1 MLLFA
6 SNMLWSALKQ
16 VATYSY
22 VSVFWSYVA
31 TCRPLRAIGEYAANL
46 LALEVQK
53 AGCFWTSRRR
63 TAIQRR
69 PFWSTAELRTSAARF
84 QTFSPQN
91 GEAVG
96 AALNDEVSGGA
107 WVGTLMFRT
116 RCSTG
121 SSIVSESTIS
131 ATP

>member
-16 VATYSY
+16 VSTYSY
-22 VSVFWSYVA
+22 LSAFWSYVA
-31 TCRPLRAIGEYAANL
+31 TCRPLRAIGKYAANL

-53 AGCFWTSRRR
+53 EGCFWTSRRR

-91 GEAVG
+91 GDAVG
-96 AALNDEVSGGA
+96 EALKPETSGGA
-107 WVGTLMFRT
+107 SVGHLTL
-116 RCSTG
+116 
-121 SSIVSESTIS
+121 
-131 ATP
+131 